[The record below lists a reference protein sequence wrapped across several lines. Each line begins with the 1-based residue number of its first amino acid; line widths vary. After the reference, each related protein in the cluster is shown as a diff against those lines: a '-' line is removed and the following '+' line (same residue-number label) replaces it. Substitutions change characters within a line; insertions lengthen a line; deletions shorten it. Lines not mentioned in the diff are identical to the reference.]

1 LADAAGVGVRALEDG
16 FRRYVGR
23 SPTAHLRHVRLDRVH
38 AELSAARPGTTVGEV
53 AYRWGFTHLDR
64 FAGAYAKRFG
74 ETPSATL
81 RYGSS

>member
-1 LADAAGVGVRALEDG
+1 
-16 FRRYVGR
+16 
-23 SPTAHLRHVRLDRVH
+23 
-38 AELSAARPGTTVGEV
+38 VGEV